1 LNKLF
6 TQKRIS
12 FSKKKLLKM
21 IKQLLFS
28 LFILS
33 QFSFAQNYG
42 TLRFTTYA
50 DDRQSAFS
58 LTFDDGLLSHSENV
72 RPILNQYGFK
82 GTFYVLPPYL
92 TETLP
97 GIWRYGTWPAFQSMA
112 SEGHEIGSHTM
123 RHYDLTSLQWGDV
136 NDDSTLLYELYQSK
150 IFIEQKI
157 PTEKCISLNYP
168 YTYHNSLVDS
178 AADLFYENGRTLG
191 QIPNDSSLTNED
203 WFGLKA
209 KVVLFDMPRNSVSD
223 DIDELIT
230 FLEWTQNSVNNR
242 KWGMI
247 IIHDVVPFAQ
257 LQELLNQGIYEPI
270 SNEWLTSL
278 CDYLW
283 ARSSSKEVW
292 VETVGNI
299 TRYIKE
305 RDVADYQI
313 VSSSNQLIQINV
325 SDNLD
330 NTIFNYPLSA
340 YVKIPNEWNY
350 VRTEQNG
357 MIDTLTTIV
366 TDTGRV
372 VLTKVVPDKGIL
384 KLTPVTPTTIED
396 EFVNISKF
404 ELYQNYPNPFNPST
418 NIRYS
423 VNSSQFVSLKV
434 YDVLGNEIAS
444 LVDEYKSAGMYNVQF
459 TMHNTQLSSGFYFYQ
474 LKAGDYFETKKM
486 TYLK

>member
-1 LNKLF
+1 
-6 TQKRIS
+6 
-12 FSKKKLLKM
+12 M

-97 GIWRYGTWPAFQSMA
+97 GIWRYGTWPEFQSMA
-112 SEGHEIGSHTM
+112 LEGHEIGSHTM
-123 RHYDLTSLQWGDV
+123 RHFDLTSLQWGDV

-150 IFIEQKI
+150 IFIEQKV

-168 YTYHNSLVDS
+168 FTLHNSFVDS
-178 AADLFYENGRTLG
+178 AASLFYENGRTLE
-191 QIPNDSSLTNED
+191 QIPNDSSLSDVD

-209 KVVLFDMPRNSVSD
+209 KVVLFDPPRDSVED
-223 DIDELIT
+223 DIDELYT
-230 FLEWTQNSVNNR
+230 FLEWNQNSIYNR

-247 IIHDVVPFAQ
+247 IIHDVVPFNQ
-257 LQELLNQGIYEPI
+257 LHELLADSIYEPI

-278 CDYLW
+278 CDFLW
-283 ARSSSKEVW
+283 ARSIEKEVW
-292 VETVGNI
+292 VETAGNI

-305 RDVADYQI
+305 RDDAEFQI

-330 NTIFNYPLSA
+330 NTIFNYSLSA

-350 VRTEQNG
+350 VRTEQDG
-357 MIDTLTTIV
+357 VIDTLTTIV

-372 VLTKVVPDKGIL
+372 VLTKVTPDKGIL
-384 KLTPVTPTTIED
+384 KLTPVNPTAVED
-396 EFVNISKF
+396 EFQLVDRF
-404 ELYQNYPNPFNPST
+404 ELFQNYPNPFNPTTS
-418 NIRYS
+418 IKYS
-423 VNSSQFVSLKV
+423 VSGNQFVSLKV
-434 YDVLGNEIAS
+434 YDVLGNEVAT
-444 LVDEYKSAGMYNVQF
+444 LVDEYKPAGMYNVQF
-459 TMHNTQLSSGFYFYQ
+459 TMHNGQSSSGIYFYQ
-474 LKAGDYFETKKM
+474 LKVGNFIESKKM
-486 TYLK
+486 ILLK

>member
-1 LNKLF
+1 MNKLF
-6 TQKRIS
+6 PQKRIS
-12 FSKKKLLKM
+12 FIKKKILKM

-50 DDRQSAFS
+50 DDRRSAFS

-92 TETLP
+92 TESLP
-97 GIWRYGTWPAFQSMA
+97 GIWRYGIWPDFQDMA

-123 RHYDLTSLQWGDV
+123 RHFDLTSLQWGDV

-150 IFIEQKI
+150 VFVDQKI
-157 PTEKCISLNYP
+157 PSEKCISLNYP
-168 YTYHNSLVDS
+168 YTQHNSLVDS
-178 AADLFYENGRTLG
+178 AASLFYENGRTLE
-191 QIPNDSSLTNED
+191 QVPNDSSLSEVE

-230 FLEWTQNSVNNR
+230 FLEWTQNSINNR

-247 IIHDVVPFAQ
+247 IIHDVVPFNQ

-270 SNEWLTSL
+270 TNEWLTSL
-278 CDYLW
+278 CDFLW
-283 ARSSSKEVW
+283 ARSIDKEVW
-292 VETVGNI
+292 VEAVGNI

-305 RDVADYQI
+305 RDEAEYQI

-330 NTIFNYPLSA
+330 NEIFNYPLSA
-340 YVKIPNEWNY
+340 YIKIPNEWNY

-357 MIDTLTTIV
+357 LIDTLTTIV

-384 KLTPVTPTTIED
+384 KLTPVTPTAVED
-396 EFVNISKF
+396 EFVSIDKF
-404 ELYQNYPNPFNPST
+404 ELFQNYPNPFNPST
-418 NIRYS
+418 KIS
-423 VNSSQFVSLKV
+423 WQSPVSSLQTLKV
-434 YDVLGNEIAS
+434 YDVLGNEVAT

-459 TMHNTQLSSGFYFYQ
+459 TMDNEKQSSGLYFYQ

-486 TYLK
+486 MYLK

>member
-1 LNKLF
+1 
-6 TQKRIS
+6 
-12 FSKKKLLKM
+12 M

-33 QFSFAQNYG
+33 RFSFAQNYG
-42 TLRFTTYA
+42 TLRFTNYA

-92 TETLP
+92 ADENQDT
-97 GIWRYGTWPAFQSMA
+97 IWRYGTWPAFQSMA
-112 SEGHEIGSHTM
+112 AEGHEIGSHTM

-459 TMHNTQLSSGFYFYQ
+459 TMHNTQLSSGLYFYQ
-474 LKAGDYFETKKM
+474 LKAGEYFETKKM

>member
-1 LNKLF
+1 
-6 TQKRIS
+6 
-12 FSKKKLLKM
+12 M
-21 IKQLLFS
+21 IKQVLITIFVLAQ
-28 LFILS
+28 I
-33 QFSFAQNYG
+33 SFAQNIG
-42 TLRFTTYA
+42 TLRFTNYA

-58 LTFDDGLLSHSENV
+58 LTFDDGLLSQSENV

-97 GIWRYGTWPAFQSMA
+97 GIWRYGTWPKFQAMA

-150 IFIEQKI
+150 IFIEQKV
-157 PTEKCISLNYP
+157 PSQKCISLNYP
-168 YTYHNSLVDS
+168 YTLHNSFVDS
-178 AADLFYENGRTLG
+178 AAGLFYENGRTLG
-191 QIPNDSSLTNED
+191 QVPNDSSLSHEG
-203 WFGLKA
+203 WYGLKA
-209 KVVLFDMPRNSVSD
+209 KIVQFSLPRNSVD
-223 DIDELIT
+223 DDLDELFT
-230 FLEWTQNSVNNR
+230 FLNWTQNSINNR

-257 LQELLNQGIYEPI
+257 LADLVSQGIYEPI
-270 SNEWLTSL
+270 TNEWLASL
-278 CDYLW
+278 CDFLW

-305 RDVADYQI
+305 RDEADYQI

-330 NTIFNYPLSA
+330 NTIFNYPLNA
-340 YVKIPNEWNY
+340 YVKIPSEWNY

-357 MIDTLTTIV
+357 VIDTLTTII

-372 VLTKVVPDKGIL
+372 ALVKVIPDKGIL
-384 KLTPVTPTTIED
+384 KLTPVLPTAVED
-396 EFVNISKF
+396 EIQSADKF
-404 ELYQNYPNPFNPST
+404 ELFQNYPNPFNPITS
-418 NIRYS
+418 IKYA
-423 VNSSQFVSLKV
+423 VSSNQYVSLKV
-434 YDVLGNEIAS
+434 YDALGNEVAT
-444 LVDEYKSAGMYNVQF
+444 LVDEYKPAGMYNVQF
-459 TMHNTQLSSGFYFYQ
+459 TMPNGQSSSGIYFYQ
-474 LKAGDYFETKKM
+474 LKVGHFIESKKM
-486 TYLK
+486 ILLK